1 MTKKEYNLKFVLF
14 ICSVASLGGFLFGFD
29 ISVIS
34 GTLFYLDDLFIL
46 TGTSKGI
53 LVSSAIFGCVFGAAS
68 VGKLSDTFG
77 RKKSLMASALLL
89 VVSAIGSGWVNSV
102 EWFIFYRFVGG
113 LGVGAAS
120 GVAPIYI
127 SEIAP
132 ARIRGALV
140 SFYQLAIVVGLSA
153 AYFSNY
159 FIEVL
164 IADNTWRWMLTSEA
178 VPGLLFIF
186 ALFFIPETP
195 RFLVKKGKSEKAF
208 EILSKIENESY
219 ARSELKAIELTLKH
233 VSTGSLK
240 DLLREPRLLRIVV
253 IGSLLGIFSQICG
266 VNAVLFYAP
275 QIFAST
281 GVEFNTS
288 LMQSTFIGLVFILFS
303 FIPLFLVDRVGRRII
318 LLVGVFLMTLSLLAI
333 SVLFTVDQTNS
344 LAILIAVLCYVA
356 AYAGSIASITWIIL
370 SEIFPNRIRAEAM
383 AIANLSLWS
392 ANTLLTL
399 TFPILVEKY
408 GIQLPFIVY
417 TVICFIIFFF
427 VKAYIPETKGKSL
440 EEIEIELVGLK

>member
-1 MTKKEYNLKFVLF
+1 MTKKEYDLKFVLF
-14 ICSVASLGGFLFGFD
+14 ICTVASLGGFLFGFD

-34 GTLFYLDDLFIL
+34 GTLFYLDDLFQL

-53 LVSSAIFGCVFGAAS
+53 LMASAILGCVFGAGS
-68 VGKLSDTFG
+68 VGKISDTFG
-77 RKKSLMASALLL
+77 RKKSLIGSAILLI
-89 VVSAIGSGWVNSV
+89 VSAIGSGWVNSI
-102 EWFIFYRFVGG
+102 EWFIFYRFIGG
-113 LGVGAAS
+113 VGVGAAS

-132 ARIRGALV
+132 TKIRGRLV

-153 AYFSNY
+153 AYVSNY
-159 FIEVL
+159 FIEQHL
-164 IADNTWRWMLTSEA
+164 REDAWRWMLTSEA
-178 VPGLLFIF
+178 FPGFLFIS
-186 ALFFIPETP
+186 ALLFIPETP
-195 RFLVKKGKSEKAF
+195 RFLVKAGQNEKALKV
-208 EILSKIENESY
+208 LSKIENKER
-219 ARSELKAIELTLKH
+219 AQTELQAIEKTLEH
-233 VSTGSLK
+233 VKTGSLK

-275 QIFAST
+275 QIFSST
-281 GVEFNTS
+281 GVEFSAS
-288 LMQSTFIGLVFILFS
+288 LLQSTFIGLVFIVFS
-303 FIPLFLVDRVGRRII
+303 FVPMILVDRVGRRMI
-318 LLVGVFLMTLSLLAI
+318 LLVGVFCMTLSLSVI
-333 SVLFTVDQTNS
+333 SVLFVFNQTNS
-344 LAILIAVLCYVA
+344 LAILIALLCFVA
-356 AYAGSIASITWIIL
+356 SFAGSLASLTWIIL